1 MTKTTAASCEC
12 QQQRASGLSEADNP
26 AANRDYDEFVSA
38 IRKGGKLTKQAIS
51 DQDLKKLFNAIDDD
65 GSGDLSIRELV
76 QFVWGE
82 GSPEARNVK
91 TPPKKANKFKTA
103 ANAAVAASRF
113 AKSVDRKQRSN
124 QHAEAEAADP
134 MLPLKKK
141 LRGLSYGS
149 AGQDPTKVFSRYDKD
164 NSGELDYE
172 EFVSAIRKGGKMTKN
187 TISDQ
192 ELRKLF
198 DAIDGDGSGDISI
211 RELAQ
216 FVWGEGSPEARN
228 VKTPVK
234 KVSKFKAG
242 ALAASFAME
251 VERKERS
258 EQHAAAEAADPNLS
272 LKKKLRGLSYGGDGQ
287 DPSKLFSRYD
297 ADNSG
302 EL

>member
-51 DQDLKKLFNAIDDD
+51 DQDLKKLFDAIDDD

-76 QFVWGE
+76 QFVWG
-82 GSPEARNVK
+82 
-91 TPPKKANKFKTA
+91 
-103 ANAAVAASRF
+103 
-113 AKSVDRKQRSN
+113 
-124 QHAEAEAADP
+124 AD
-134 MLPLKKK
+134 
-141 LRGLSYGS
+141 
-149 AGQDPTKVFSRYDKD
+149 
-164 NSGELDYE
+164 
-172 EFVSAIRKGGKMTKN
+172 
-187 TISDQ
+187 
-192 ELRKLF
+192 
-198 DAIDGDGSGDISI
+198 
-211 RELAQ
+211 
-216 FVWGEGSPEARN
+216 SPEARN

-258 EQHAAAEAADPNLS
+258 EQHAAAEAADPHLP
-272 LKKKLRGLSYGGDGQ
+272 LKKKLRGLSYGSDGQ
-287 DPSKLFSRYD
+287 NPSKLFGRYD
-297 ADNSG
+297 KDNSG

>member
-1 MTKTTAASCEC
+1 M
-12 QQQRASGLSEADNP
+12 
-26 AANRDYDEFVSA
+26 
-38 IRKGGKLTKQAIS
+38 TKQAIS
-51 DQDLKKLFNAIDDD
+51 DQDLKKLFDAIDDD

-76 QFVWGE
+76 QFVWG
-82 GSPEARNVK
+82 
-91 TPPKKANKFKTA
+91 
-103 ANAAVAASRF
+103 
-113 AKSVDRKQRSN
+113 
-124 QHAEAEAADP
+124 AD
-134 MLPLKKK
+134 
-141 LRGLSYGS
+141 
-149 AGQDPTKVFSRYDKD
+149 
-164 NSGELDYE
+164 
-172 EFVSAIRKGGKMTKN
+172 
-187 TISDQ
+187 
-192 ELRKLF
+192 
-198 DAIDGDGSGDISI
+198 
-211 RELAQ
+211 
-216 FVWGEGSPEARN
+216 SPEARN